1 MKIKISIGNVS
12 LTANLNDNETA
23 RRIYN
28 ALPFNLPYN
37 VWGDE
42 IYFSIPVHLDLEEG
56 REIMEVGELAYWPT
70 GNAFCIFYG
79 RTPASTDERPRAASA
94 VSPFGKIERDAI
106 VLRRIKAGKIQVEKL
121 EEG

>member
-79 RTPASTDERPRAASA
+79 RTPASMDERPRAASA
-94 VSPFGKIERDAI
+94 VSPFGKIEGDATA
-106 VLRRIKAGKIQVEKL
+106 LRKIKSGKIQVEKL

>member
-1 MKIKISIGNVS
+1 MKIKISIVNVS
-12 LTANLNDNETA
+12 LTAHLKDNETA
-23 RRIYN
+23 RRIYD

-42 IYFSIPVHLDLEEG
+42 IYFSIPVYLDLEEG
-56 REIMEVGELAYWPT
+56 RKIMEVGELAYWPP

-79 RTPASTDERPRAASA
+79 KTPASTDERPRAASV
-94 VSPFGKIERDAI
+94 VSPFGKIEGNAT
-106 VLRRIKAGKIQVEKL
+106 VLRQVKARKIQVEKL

>member
-1 MKIKISIGNVS
+1 MKIKISIGNLS
-12 LTANLNDNETA
+12 LTANLKDNETA

-28 ALPFNLPYN
+28 ALPFDLPHN

-42 IYFSIPVHLDLEEG
+42 IYFSIPVHLDIEEG
-56 REIMEVGELAYWPT
+56 REIMEVGELAYWPS

-94 VSPFGKIERDAI
+94 VSPFGKIEGDAT
-106 VLRRIKAGKIQVEKL
+106 VLRQIKERKILVGKL

>member
-1 MKIKISIGNVS
+1 MKIKITIGNVS
-12 LTANLNDNETA
+12 LTANFLDNETA
-23 RRIYN
+23 RRIYD

-42 IYFSIPVHLDLEEG
+42 IYFSIPVHLGIEEG
-56 REIMEVGELAYWPT
+56 REIVEVGELAYWPP

-79 RTPASTDERPRAASA
+79 KTPASTDERPRAASA
-94 VSPFGKIERDAI
+94 VSPFGKIEGDAT
-106 VLRRIKAGKIQVEKL
+106 VLRQIEAGKIQVEKI

>member
-1 MKIKISIGNVS
+1 
-12 LTANLNDNETA
+12 
-23 RRIYN
+23 IYD
-28 ALPFNLPYN
+28 ALPFNLPFN
-37 VWGDE
+37 IWGDE

-56 REIMEVGELAYWPT
+56 REIMEVGGLAYWPT

-94 VSPFGKIERDAI
+94 VSPFGKIEGDAT
-106 VLRRIKAGKIQVEKL
+106 VLRQIKAGKIQVEKL

>member
-12 LTANLNDNETA
+12 LTARLLDNETA
-23 RRIYN
+23 RRIYD
-28 ALPFNLPYN
+28 ALPFNLPFN

-42 IYFSIPVHLDLEEG
+42 IYFSIPVHLNLEEG

-94 VSPFGKIERDAI
+94 VSPFGKIEGDATA
-106 VLRRIKAGKIQVEKL
+106 LRKIKSGKIQVEKL

>member
-1 MKIKISIGNVS
+1 MKIKISIGSVS
-12 LTANLNDNETA
+12 LTANLEDNETA
-23 RRIYN
+23 RRIYD

-56 REIMEVGELAYWPT
+56 REIMEEGELAYWPP

-79 RTPASTDERPRAASA
+79 RTPASTDEQPRAASD
-94 VSPFGKIERDAI
+94 VSPFGKIEGDAT
-106 VLRRIKAGKIQVEKL
+106 LFRQAKADKIQVEKL
-121 EEG
+121 E